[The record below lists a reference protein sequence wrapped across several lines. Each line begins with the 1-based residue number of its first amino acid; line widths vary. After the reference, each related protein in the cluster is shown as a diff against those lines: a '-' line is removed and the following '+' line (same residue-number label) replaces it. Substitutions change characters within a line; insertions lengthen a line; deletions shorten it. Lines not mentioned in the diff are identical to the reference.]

1 MSGYRFSRLA
11 RLDLME
17 IGDYT
22 LDHWG
27 ADQAIRY
34 IDGLENCFRLIAANL
49 EIGRKCDRLRKG
61 YRRLEHQKHVI
72 FYRGDK
78 KDVLIVRILHQRVLP
93 ENRAMDEQ
101 E

>member
-1 MSGYRFSRLA
+1 MPTYRFSKLA
-11 RLDLME
+11 RLDLIE

-34 IDGLENCFRLIAANL
+34 LDSLKRCFDLLAANP
-49 EIGRKCDRLRKG
+49 EIGRRCDRLRKG
-61 YRRLEHQKHVI
+61 YRRIEHEKHVV
-72 FYRGDK
+72 FYRLDK
-78 KDVLIVRILHQRVLP
+78 EDVLIVRIVHQRVLP
-93 ENRAMDEQ
+93 ENRSMDEQ

>member
-1 MSGYRFSRLA
+1 MASYRFSKLA
-11 RLDLME
+11 RLDLIE

-27 ADQAIRY
+27 ADQALRY
-34 IDGLENCFRLIAANL
+34 LDSLERCFDLIAANA
-49 EIGRKCDRLRKG
+49 EIGRTCDRVRKG
-61 YRRLEHQKHVI
+61 YRRIEHEKHVV
-72 FYRGDK
+72 FYRNDHAGI
-78 KDVLIVRILHQRVLP
+78 LIVRILHQRVLP

>member
-1 MSGYRFSRLA
+1 MPPYRFTRLA
-11 RLDLME
+11 RLDLIE

-27 ADQAIRY
+27 ADQANRY
-34 IDGLENCFRLIAANL
+34 LDSLEKCFGLIAANP

-61 YRRLEHQKHVI
+61 YRRIEHEKHVV
-72 FYRGDK
+72 FYRSHNAGIL
-78 KDVLIVRILHQRVLP
+78 VVRILHQRILP
-93 ENRAMDEQ
+93 ENRALDEQ

>member
-1 MSGYRFSRLA
+1 MPQYRLSKLA
-11 RLDLME
+11 RLDLIE

-27 ADQAIRY
+27 EDQAIGY
-34 IDGLENCFRLIAANL
+34 LDSLERCFYLIAANP
-49 EIGRKCDRLRKG
+49 EIGHRCDRVRKG
-61 YRRLEHQKHVI
+61 YRRIEHEKHVV
-72 FYRGDK
+72 FYRADSDG
-78 KDVLIVRILHQRVLP
+78 VFIVRILHQRILP